1 VVAGD
6 QSQPVD
12 CLVLGGGPGGYVAAV
27 RAAQCGRS
35 VTLVEGDRL
44 GGVCLNE
51 GCIPGKALME
61 VAGLRSRVAGMAAAG
76 LGGAAPPVD
85 LTAFQAWKRS
95 LVARL
100 AGEIEELLHGSGVR
114 VVRGWARFAGRTRVG
129 VRTGEE
135 STQYFDFKD
144 VVIATGSRPAPLP
157 SLPFDGDRVCDP
169 GQALD
174 WTDLPTSMVVFG
186 GDPVGLELASA
197 FTLLGSDVA
206 LVDPGDRLIP
216 AMDADLSRAAAEAA
230 RQAGVRLLLRSRPRG
245 MDGATVVIDTPD
257 GELRLPAA
265 RIVVSAGRLPRLDD
279 LDLAAARIR
288 PPVDRF
294 EVDDRLRV
302 ERHVFA
308 VGDVTAGP
316 QLAHRASAQGRVAG
330 EVLGGRASAMDA
342 VVVPE
347 VVFAQ
352 PPLASA
358 GLTAEGARAGGLEV
372 AVAHVPFGV
381 LGRGLI
387 SGAERGW
394 ARVVYELDTGR
405 LLGAHV
411 AGGAAGELIAA
422 AVVAIEMGATL
433 EDLALIVQAHPTFAE
448 AISGAAEAGLG
459 RPLHTVSGGS
469 RATL

>member
-1 VVAGD
+1 MVAGD

-12 CLVLGGGPGGYVAAV
+12 CLVLGGGPGGYSAAI

-51 GCIPGKALME
+51 GCIPSKALME
-61 VAGLRSRVAGMAAAG
+61 IADLRSRVAGMAAAG
-76 LGGAAPPVD
+76 LGAAGPQVD
-85 LTAFQAWKRS
+85 LAAFQAWKRG
-95 LVARL
+95 VVVGL
-100 AGEIEELLHGSGVR
+100 AGEMEELLHGSGVR
-114 VVRGWARFAGRTRVG
+114 VVRGWARFAGRTRVA

-174 WTDLPTSMVVFG
+174 WTDLPPSLVVLG

-197 FTLLGSDVA
+197 FALLGSDVA
-206 LVDPGDRLIP
+206 LVDAGDRLVP
-216 AMDADLSRAAAEAA
+216 ALDADLSRAAAAGA
-230 RQAGVRLLLRSRPRG
+230 RRAGVRVLLRSRVLG
-245 MDGATVVIDTPD
+245 ADGAAVAIGTPE
-257 GELRLPAA
+257 GERRLPAA

-279 LDLAAARIR
+279 LDLAAARMR

-294 EVDDRLRV
+294 EVDDGLRV

-330 EVLGGRASAMDA
+330 EVLGGRASGMDA
-342 VVVPE
+342 VIVPE

-358 GLTAEGARAGGLEV
+358 GLTADQARAGGLDVGV
-372 AVAHVPFGV
+372 ADFPFGA

-387 SGAERGW
+387 SRAERGW
-394 ARVVYELDTGR
+394 ARLVYELAGGR
-405 LLGAHV
+405 LLGAQV

-433 EDLALIVQAHPTFAE
+433 ADLALIVPAHPTFAE
-448 AISGAAEAGLG
+448 AIAGAAEAGLG
-459 RPLHTVSGGS
+459 RPLHTVSGAS
-469 RATL
+469 PARL